1 MSMIIPGIVET
12 VISGITA
19 FLGNTRNARLSV
31 HWWLVILIR
40 TGHALQMV

>member
-1 MSMIIPGIVET
+1 MIVRGIVET

-19 FLGNTRNARLSV
+19 ILENTKNVRFSV